1 MADDL
6 DPAETRE
13 WRDSLDAV
21 LAFDGPDRA
30 TFLLDELIAGAR
42 RSGVP
47 VPYSALITRTPRTP
61 MTNWLKSSPR
71 RLTLVGSKVRRSTS
85 DIEVHR
91 LGIVAPAMTAMPTV
105 RTAMAASV
113 HQVERTLRSLIHS
126 ERNTLAVLR

>member
-1 MADDL
+1 
-6 DPAETRE
+6 
-13 WRDSLDAV
+13 
-21 LAFDGPDRA
+21 
-30 TFLLDELIAGAR
+30 
-42 RSGVP
+42 
-47 VPYSALITRTPRTP
+47 

-85 DIEVHR
+85 DIEAHR

-126 ERNTLAVLR
+126 ERNTLAALRRPPAAVGSPELGPEMAVLVIVIAPTFLMRMRRREGSHWTARPTRHGIRRCPASSP